1 MTMTKN
7 RLLYLDNLKIFL
19 ICLVILHHVGQGYG
33 PTGGWWFYMSSQ
45 PEKLEW
51 MGRFF
56 CVNASF
62 FMGLFF
68 MISAYFFASSF
79 ERKGFRKYATDKLK
93 RYGIPLVFVYWIMMP
108 PIFYFN
114 YELYTDHPS
123 LSFFTFYR
131 QIYLGIGGQPDWYK
145 PILSWP
151 LRNLG
156 FGHLWFVENL
166 LVYAMVYAGLSV
178 VLRKTPFAHHFSI
191 NVYLFSAAYVLIVI
205 LATVIVRDYYKVGDI
220 RIVFGFL
227 MIEVAHWPIYIGF
240 LISGI
245 IASQTHLFQKFP
257 SLYGKGLLL
266 TGVFFASKVYFP
278 SLFPDVIN
286 SWSGKYFEVFETIMG
301 FSLSF
306 GLMVLFRDHLNVSN
320 QLLANMAENAYAAYI
335 FHYPIVI
342 ILQYGFDQVPVRVFN
357 KFIIVGILSIIATF
371 ALSHMI
377 RKLKFIRE
385 IL

>member
-1 MTMTKN
+1 MNKN

-19 ICLVILHHVGQGYG
+19 IFLVILHHVGQGYG

-68 MISAYFFASSF
+68 MISAYFFAPSF
-79 ERKGFRKYATDKLK
+79 ERKGFKKYTFDKLI
-93 RYGIPLVFVYWIMMP
+93 RYGIPLVFAYWILMP

-114 YELYTDHPS
+114 YELYTDNPS
-123 LSFFTFYR
+123 LPFFKFFR
-131 QIYLGIGGQPDWYK
+131 QIYLGIGGQPDWFK
-145 PILSWP
+145 PTLTWP
-151 LRNLG
+151 LRDLG

-166 LVYAMVYAGLSV
+166 LVYALLYAV
-178 VLRKTPFAHHFSI
+178 TRVILRKTSFANKFNL
-191 NVYLFSAAYVLIVI
+191 NVYLFTLAYIVI
-205 LATVIVRDYYKVGDI
+205 VSFATVIVRDYHKVGDI
-220 RIVFGFL
+220 KNVFGFL
-227 MIEVAHWPIYIGF
+227 MIEVAHWPIYLGF

-245 IASQTHLFQKFP
+245 IASQTNLFKKFPSVYGKSLLIIGLLLATKIYFP
-257 SLYGKGLLL
+257 SLY
-266 TGVFFASKVYFP
+266 
-278 SLFPDVIN
+278 PDAIN
-286 SWSGKYFEVFETIMG
+286 SWAGKYFEIFETIMG

-306 GLMVLFRDHLNVSN
+306 GLIVIFRDYLNVTN
-320 QLLANMAENAYAAYI
+320 KLLTNMAENSYAAYI

-342 ILQYGFDQVPVRVFN
+342 ALQFSFDKILINVLN
-357 KFIIVGILSIIATF
+357 KFIIVGFLSIIATF
-371 ALSHMI
+371 AFANLI
-377 RKLKFIRE
+377 RKPKIIRR

>member
-1 MTMTKN
+1 MN
-7 RLLYLDNLKIFL
+7 NERLLYLDNLKIFL
-19 ICLVILHHVGQGYG
+19 ILLVILHHVGQGYG

-68 MISAYFFASSF
+68 MISAYFFAPSF
-79 ERKGFRKYATDKLK
+79 ERKGFKRYAIDKLI
-93 RYGIPLVFVYWIMMP
+93 RYGIPLVFAYWILMP

-114 YELYTDHPS
+114 YELYTDNPS
-123 LSFFTFYR
+123 LSFFSFFR
-131 QIYLGIGGQPDWYK
+131 QIYLGIGGQPDWFK
-145 PILSWP
+145 VTLAWP
-151 LRNLG
+151 LRDLG

-166 LVYAMVYAGLSV
+166 LVYALLYAI
-178 VLRKTPFAHHFSI
+178 LRILLRETSFANKFKF
-191 NVYLFSAAYVLIVI
+191 NVYLFTVAYLVLVLIATI
-205 LATVIVRDYYKVGDI
+205 LVRDYHEVGDI
-220 RIVFGFL
+220 KNVFGFL
-227 MIEVAHWPIYIGF
+227 MIEVAHWPIYLGF

-245 IASQTHLFQKFP
+245 IASQINMFQRFP
-257 SLYGKGLLL
+257 SGYGKSLLILGLL
-266 TGVFFASKVYFP
+266 FAIKVYLP
-278 SLFPDVIN
+278 SIFPDAIN

-306 GLMVLFRDHLNVSN
+306 GFIVLFRDYMNVSN
-320 QLLANMAENAYAAYI
+320 RFLKNMAGNAYAAYI

-342 ILQYGFDQVPVRVFN
+342 SLQYSFDSLSIGVFT
-357 KFIIVGILSIIATF
+357 KFLIVGILSIIATF
-371 ALSHMI
+371 TFSHLI
-377 RKLKFIRE
+377 RKSGFMRI